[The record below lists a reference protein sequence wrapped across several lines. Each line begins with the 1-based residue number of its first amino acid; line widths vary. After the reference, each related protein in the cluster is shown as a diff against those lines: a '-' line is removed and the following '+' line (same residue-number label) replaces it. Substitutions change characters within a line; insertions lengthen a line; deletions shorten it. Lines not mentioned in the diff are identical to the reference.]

1 MTSTGSS
8 WPVVA
13 GTYKVGD
20 PKAPVAVCALTSE
33 RLMGPLAGL
42 PGVAIAGMVYT
53 ANLGIARIILNITTN
68 PSIRCLLICGKD
80 SALFQP
86 GQSLVA
92 LAEKGVDDAK
102 RIIGSAGY
110 DPVLPTITPDKI
122 DQFRKQVE
130 VLDWTGEEDLQ
141 TLEERIKSLSARNPG
156 PFKTDKILTSTTTAG
171 ESFTSIR
178 PGGQR
183 EPQS

>member
-1 MTSTGSS
+1 MSSTGSS

-33 RLMGPLAGL
+33 RLMDPLGGL
-42 PGVAIAGMVYT
+42 PGVAIVGMVHT

-68 PSIRCLLICGKD
+68 PSIRFLLICGKD

-92 LAEKGVDDAK
+92 LAEKGVDAAK

-110 DPVLPTITPDKI
+110 EPVLPTITPEQI
-122 DQFRKQVE
+122 DQFRKQVQ
-130 VLDWTGEEDLQ
+130 VLAWTCEEDLPA
-141 TLEERIKSLSARNPG
+141 LEELV
-156 PFKTDKILTSTTTAG
+156 
-171 ESFTSIR
+171 R
-178 PGGQR
+178 P
-183 EPQS
+183 P

>member
-1 MTSTGSS
+1 MSSTGSS

-33 RLMGPLAGL
+33 RLMDPLAVL

-53 ANLGIARIILNITTN
+53 ANLGITRIILNVTTN
-68 PSIRCLLICGKD
+68 PSIRFLLICGKE

-92 LAEKGVDDAK
+92 LAEDGVDEAK
-102 RIIGSAGY
+102 RIIGAAGFEPVITTSASFLSGQ
-110 DPVLPTITPDKI
+110 L
-122 DQFRKQVE
+122 RKQV
-130 VLDWTGEEDLQ
+130 VIPD
-141 TLEERIKSLSARNPG
+141 
-156 PFKTDKILTSTTTAG
+156 
-171 ESFTSIR
+171 
-178 PGGQR
+178 
-183 EPQS
+183 

>member
-1 MTSTGSS
+1 MSSTGSP
-8 WPVVA
+8 WPIVA
-13 GTYKVGD
+13 GTYTVGD

-33 RLMGPLAGL
+33 RLMSPLAGL

-68 PSIRCLLICGKD
+68 PSIRFLLICGKD

-92 LAEKGVDDAK
+92 LAEKEVDDAK

-110 DPVLPTITPDKI
+110 EPVLPTITPAQI
-122 DQFRKQVE
+122 DQFLKHVQD
-130 VLDWTGEEDLQ
+130 LDWTGEEDLQ
-141 TLEERIKSLSARNPG
+141 ALEERVKSLSAPNPG
-156 PFKTDKILTSTTTAG
+156 RS
-171 ESFTSIR
+171 
-178 PGGQR
+178 
-183 EPQS
+183 